1 VSRNYEQR
9 RNARSTREFS
19 LLCRIGDFPGVLNVK
34 LARQT
39 RGVRL
44 ANVRYA
50 HCERKT
56 DFLKMLSE
64 KGFLKA
70 EKRKTLLQ
78 SAKAHG
84 YVNSIV
90 RRPV

>member
-1 VSRNYEQR
+1 M
-9 RNARSTREFS
+9 
-19 LLCRIGDFPGVLNVK
+19 K
-34 LARQT
+34 LAQQT

-56 DFLKMLSE
+56 D
-64 KGFLKA
+64 FLKA